1 MHTYSTEAQSEHS
14 DATHMPNRLCVCVVY
29 VNDERNSEERKKN
42 RKIPRNDQLFLF
54 VLCE

>member
-1 MHTYSTEAQSEHS
+1 
-14 DATHMPNRLCVCVVY
+14 MPNRLCVCVVY
-29 VNDERNSEERKKN
+29 GNDERSSEERKKN